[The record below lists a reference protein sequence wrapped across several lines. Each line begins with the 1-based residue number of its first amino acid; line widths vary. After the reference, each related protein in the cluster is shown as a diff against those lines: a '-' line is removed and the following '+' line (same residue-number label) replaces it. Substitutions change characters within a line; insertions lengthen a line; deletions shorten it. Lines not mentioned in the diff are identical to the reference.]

1 MNDWAD
7 AEDHVERAHEAYD
20 AGRWDEAESELRR
33 ALSLNPYQAEWHFNL
48 GLTLEA
54 AGRHAQ
60 AGAAFGTAFDLQ
72 EGEGAADVQS
82 AVLAATNYIRAERAE
97 DALTWLDRA
106 ERLEPGRSDIAVQR
120 IDALSSLSR
129 HEEAEEVFYIAQQ
142 RDAEDAELYAAM
154 AESLL
159 DRELNEKA
167 VWCLRE
173 AARLDPELPRVRA
186 RLAEAFA
193 NTGRLERARQLYMRE
208 LRADP
213 GDTETMLDLGELLIQ
228 MHRFDEAGEK
238 LRRVLELEPDNADA
252 HWCLADLADRQ
263 GNLADALIEYD
274 VVLRLDASYPGAR
287 RRLAGLLLRRA
298 RAEDLPRA
306 GDLLRLEKG
315 AVLGTPD
322 DFDREDVAEL
332 GSLLLDAGMPRDAVA
347 VLREAV
353 GRFEN
358 DHELHHLLGVALL
371 ESGRPSEGVEHT
383 RQALV
388 FHPRFVPAMHNLA
401 LAYMRQGQWLRARY
415 WANRALR
422 VDPHDEPLRRLRLKL
437 RLRSVAGV
445 TGWVLARWGDF
456 LAWAWGA
463 TLGRPRRR
471 VLV

>member
-20 AGRWDEAESELRR
+20 AGRWDEAENELRR
-33 ALSLNPYQAEWHFNL
+33 ALSLNPFQAEWHFNL

-54 AGRHAQ
+54 AGRHAD
-60 AGAAFGTAFDLQ
+60 AGDAFGKAFELQ
-72 EGEGAADVQS
+72 QAEGAADVQA
-82 AVLAATNYIRAERAE
+82 AVLAATNFIRAERAE
-97 DALTWLDRA
+97 DALPWLDRA
-106 ERLEPGRSDIAVQR
+106 DALEAGRADIAVQR
-120 IDALSSLSR
+120 IDALTSLER
-129 HEEAEEVFYIAQQ
+129 HEEAEEVFYVAQQ
-142 RDAEDAELYAAM
+142 NESDDAELYAAM

-159 DRELNEKA
+159 DRELHEKA

-193 NTGRLERARQLYMRE
+193 STGRLERARQLYMRE

-213 GDTETMLDLGELLIQ
+213 GDTETLLDLGELLIQ

-263 GNLADALIEYD
+263 NNLADGLIEYD
-274 VVLRLDASYPGAR
+274 VVLRLDADYPGAR
-287 RRLAGLLLRRA
+287 RRLTGLLLKRA

-306 GDLLRLEKG
+306 GDLLRLEKR
-315 AVLGTPD
+315 AMLATPD
-322 DFDREDVAEL
+322 DFDRDDVADL
-332 GSLLLDAGMPRDAVA
+332 GSLLLDAGMARDAVT
-347 VLREAV
+347 VLRESV
-353 GRFEN
+353 SRFEG

-371 ESGRPSEGVEHT
+371 ESDRVQEGVEHT

-388 FHPRFVPAMHNLA
+388 FHPRYVPAMHNLA
-401 LAYMRQGQWLRARY
+401 LAYMRQKHWLRARY
-415 WANRALR
+415 WANRALKI
-422 VDPHDEPLRRLRLKL
+422 DPHDEPLRRLRLKL
-437 RLRSVAGV
+437 RLRALGGV
-445 TGWVLARWGDF
+445 MAWVVGRWGDVA
-456 LAWAWGA
+456 AWAWGH

-471 VLV
+471 VCV